1 MGMVLL
7 LLGAVAVGTVEWVQE
22 NRVVGTT
29 SDIFY
34 AYLDARNDL
43 PPLPL
48 PMGAEDVLRR
58 MEADDFSFLDDHW
71 FINQSGSTLYV
82 SEDSKLAKTLQLPL
96 EILVVEDISLAEIT
110 IYSEDK
116 KGNWKG
122 LALFDAPPILDETS
136 SFYAT
141 LSAKEKEQ
149 DLFLNL
155 SATRVRWIVT
165 LKPESNMWTDLVF
178 QRDAVSM
185 SLPEEG
191 EMMAMMSVPVEH
203 TNDIWISSEPVSNG
217 LDVAVYCPSGVSNIE
232 IYVSDDL
239 ISNVW
244 TVAAENLSTA
254 NTNTAHW
261 FTETSEVGFF
271 RAGNTDVDSD
281 TDDICD
287 AREKY
292 VHKTD
297 PDDADTDGDNAP
309 DGWEVAH
316 TFDPLDISDGS
327 ADPDGDGYS
336 NATEY
341 INGAD
346 PLYYNPEPTIGVTYP
361 QNKSMLP

>member
-7 LLGAVAVGTVEWVQE
+7 LLGAVAVETVEWVHG
-22 NRVVGTT
+22 NRVVSTT
-29 SDIFY
+29 DIFY
-34 AYLDARNDL
+34 AYLDARDDL

-48 PMGAEDVLRR
+48 PLGAEDVLRR
-58 MEADDFSFLDDHW
+58 MEADDFSFLDAHW

-96 EILVVEDISLAEIT
+96 EILVVEDISRAEIT
-110 IYSEDK
+110 IYCEDK

-141 LSAKEKEQ
+141 LSANEKEQ

-155 SATRVRWIVT
+155 SAARIRWIVT
-165 LKPESNMWTDLVF
+165 LKPESDMWTDLVF
-178 QRDAVSM
+178 QRDAVSL
-185 SLPEEG
+185 SLLEEG
-191 EMMAMMSVPVEH
+191 EMMAMMSVPAEH

-244 TVAAENLSTA
+244 TVAAENLSAA

-287 AREKY
+287 AREIY
-292 VHKTD
+292 VHKTE
-297 PDDADTDGDNAP
+297 PDNSDTDGDDML

-316 TFDPLDISDGS
+316 GFDPLDISDGS

-336 NATEY
+336 NVTEY

-346 PLYYNPEPTIGVTYP
+346 PRYYNPEPEISVTYP